1 MCASEQ
7 TAFADAT
14 ILVTCRPSSPP
25 IRSGTSE
32 LINRD
37 AVAVNKKEQ
46 IMSIGSILLI
56 VVILI
61 LIGVPPIWPHTR
73 SWGYGPVES
82 PVSSWWLGSS
92 PRWH

>member
-7 TAFADAT
+7 TAFADVT

-25 IRSGTSE
+25 IRSGTIR

-46 IMSIGSILLI
+46 VMRIGSILLI
-56 VVILI
+56 VVVLI
-61 LIGVPPIWPHTR
+61 LIGVLPMAARAELGLR
-73 SWGYGPVES
+73 SK
-82 PVSSWWLGSS
+82 
-92 PRWH
+92 